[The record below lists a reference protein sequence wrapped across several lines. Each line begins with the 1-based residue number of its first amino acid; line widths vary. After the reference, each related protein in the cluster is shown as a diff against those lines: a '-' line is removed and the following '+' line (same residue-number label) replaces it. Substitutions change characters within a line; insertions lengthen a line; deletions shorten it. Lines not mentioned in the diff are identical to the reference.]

1 MIKLAHIS
9 TKAPEKLSKKDVIE
23 KTEEIVEKIGELSK
37 LFQAANDRALLIV
50 LQGMDASG
58 KDGTSREV
66 FKFVSPT
73 IVHAISFKKPS
84 EDEMEHD
91 FLWRVHP
98 HTPGKGM
105 IKVFN
110 RSHYE
115 DVLIQRVQG
124 WINEEKVNN
133 RFIAINHFEHNLV
146 RDNQTTVLKFFLNI
160 SREKQKE
167 KLQER
172 IDDPQKNWKHNP
184 DDWVQAEKWDVYQKC
199 YEDVLNRSEIP
210 WVVVPS
216 DQTWYRNFVVAQKVM
231 ETLLSFDQT
240 YPLLKNIT
248 K

>member
-1 MIKLAHIS
+1 MIRLAQIS
-9 TKAPEKLSKKDVIE
+9 TKAPEELSKKDVIA
-23 KTEEIVEKIGELSK
+23 KTEEIVEKIGELSR

-73 IVHAISFKKPS
+73 IVHAISFKKPT
-84 EDEMEHD
+84 EDEMDHD

-124 WINEEKVNN
+124 WITEEKVND
-133 RFIAINHFEHNLV
+133 RFVAINHFELNLA
-146 RDNQTTVLKFFLNI
+146 RDNQTTILKFFLNI
-160 SREKQKE
+160 SRDKQRE

-184 DDWVQAEKWDVYQKC
+184 DDWKQAEKWADYQKC

-231 ETLLSFDQT
+231 ETLLSFGQH
-240 YPLLKNIT
+240 YPLLKDIN

>member
-1 MIKLAHIS
+1 MIKLTEIT
-9 TKAPEKLSKKDVIE
+9 TKAPEDLKKKDVIE
-23 KTEEIVEKIGELSK
+23 QTGEIVEKIGELSK
-37 LFQAANDRALLIV
+37 LFQAAHDKALLIV

-73 IVHAISFKKPS
+73 IVHGISFKKPT
-84 EDEMEHD
+84 EEEMDHD
-91 FLWRVHP
+91 FLWRVHQ

-124 WINEEKVNN
+124 WITEEKVND
-133 RFIAINHFEHNLV
+133 RFVAINYFENNLV
-146 RDNQTTVLKFFLNI
+146 RDNHTTVLKFFLNI
-160 SREKQKE
+160 SREIQKE

-184 DDWVQAEKWDVYQKC
+184 DDWKQAEKWDEYQKC
-199 YEDVLNRSEIP
+199 YEEVLNRSEIP
-210 WVVVPS
+210 WVIVPS
-216 DQTWYRNFVVAQKVM
+216 DQTWYRNFVVAQKVL
-231 ETLLSFDQT
+231 ETLMSFKQT
-240 YPLLKNIT
+240 FPLLKNNP

>member
-1 MIKLAHIS
+1 MINLSKIS
-9 TKAPEKLSKKDVIE
+9 TRAPEDLEKKQITGE
-23 KTEEIVEKIGELSK
+23 TEAIVQKIGELSK
-37 LFQAANDRALLIV
+37 LFQAAHDRALLIV

-66 FKFVSPT
+66 FKFVSPV
-73 IVHAISFKKPS
+73 IVHGISFRKPT
-84 EDEMEHD
+84 EEEMDHD
-91 FLWRVHP
+91 FLWRVHRN
-98 HTPGKGM
+98 TPAKGM

-124 WINEEKVNN
+124 WITEEKVNH
-133 RFIAINHFEHNLV
+133 RFEAINHFEKNLM

-172 IDDPQKNWKHNP
+172 IDDPTKNWKHNP
-184 DDWVQAEKWDVYQKC
+184 DDWVQAEKWDAYQKC

-210 WVVVPS
+210 WVIVPA
-216 DQTWYRNFVVAQKVM
+216 DQTWYRNYVVAKKVLD
-231 ETLLSFDQT
+231 TLESFGQT
-240 YPLLKNIT
+240 YPISEARSR
-248 K
+248 